1 MAVPHR
7 TQVAG
12 VQLDPDHATAGLG
25 GQRGPEAGGRLGE
38 EGRDTAVE
46 DAVGLVHLPIDR
58 QAHHDALGAGLED
71 LDVEKLVDA
80 GTAVGQR
87 RSVTGGGGG
96 CGHGRRL
103 TGPRY
108 PEHVPD
114 AVDLRSDTVTRPTPA
129 MRRAMAE
136 ADVGD
141 DDYGEDPTV
150 RTLEEVFADRL
161 GKPAALFVAS
171 GVMAN
176 QIALRVLTEPG
187 TAVVAGRRQHVVA
200 YEFGAAAMNAGIQFV
215 ALDDRDGMLD
225 VDAVRWARQAA
236 EHHQPAVSLISIEN
250 THMAASGAPW
260 STARLR
266 ALVDAAGP
274 VPIHMDGARLFNA
287 EVATGMPAAEWASAA
302 TTVMCCLSKGLCAP
316 VGSLLAG
323 SEEVMS
329 EARLARKR
337 LGGGMRQAGVLAAP
351 GLLALHEMVG
361 RLHEDH
367 VRAARL
373 ADAVALRWP
382 RCGLDPASVRTNIV
396 TFTHAEPE
404 KLLAHLEGQGVLA
417 HAIAPGTVR
426 FVTHRDVD
434 DAGVTHAIAALKDAP

>member
-1 MAVPHR
+1 M
-7 TQVAG
+7 
-12 VQLDPDHATAGLG
+12 
-25 GQRGPEAGGRLGE
+25 PE
-38 EGRDTAVE
+38 V
-46 DAVGLVHLPIDR
+46 
-58 QAHHDALGAGLED
+58 
-71 LDVEKLVDA
+71 
-80 GTAVGQR
+80 
-87 RSVTGGGGG
+87 
-96 CGHGRRL
+96 
-103 TGPRY
+103 
-108 PEHVPD
+108 
-114 AVDLRSDTVTRPTPA
+114 VDLRSDTVTQPTPA

-136 ADVGD
+136 AEVGD

-150 RTLEEVFADRL
+150 RALEEDFAERL

-200 YEFGAAAMNAGIQFV
+200 YEYGAAAMNGGIQFV
-215 ALDDRDGMLD
+215 QVEDGDGMLD
-225 VDAVRWARQAA
+225 PDAVRWARQAA
-236 EHHQPAVSLISIEN
+236 EHHQPTVSLVSIEN

-260 STARLR
+260 SATRLQEV
-266 ALVDAAGP
+266 VDAAGP

-287 EVATGMPAAEWASAA
+287 EVATGVPAAEWASAA

-323 SEEVMS
+323 SEDVIA

-351 GLLALHEMVG
+351 GLLALHDMVG

-367 VRAARL
+367 ARATRL
-373 ADAVALRWP
+373 ADAVAQRWP
-382 RCGLDPASVRTNIV
+382 DCGLDPASVRTNIV
-396 TFTHAEPE
+396 TFSHAEPE
-404 KLLAHLEGQGVLA
+404 KLLAHLEGHGVLA
-417 HAIAPGTVR
+417 HAIAPGMLR

-434 DAGVTHAIAALKDAP
+434 DGGVARAIAALDDAP

>member
-7 TQVAG
+7 TQMARI
-12 VQLDPDHATAGLG
+12 QLDPDHASAGLG
-25 GQRGPEAGGRLGE
+25 GQRRPETGGGLGQ

-46 DAVGLVHLPIDR
+46 NAVGLVHLPIDR
-58 QAHHDALGAGLED
+58 QAHDDALGAGLDD
-71 LDVEKLVDA
+71 LDVEELVDA
-80 GTAVGQR
+80 GTAVGQC
-87 RSVTGGGGG
+87 SAVTGDGGG

-103 TGPRY
+103 TGSRY

-129 MRRAMAE
+129 MRRAMAVAE
-136 ADVGD
+136 VGD

-150 RTLEEVFADRL
+150 RALEEAFAARL

-187 TAVVAGRRQHVVA
+187 TAVVAGRHQHIVA
-200 YEFGAAAMNAGIQFV
+200 YEFGAAALNAGIQFV
-215 ALDDRDGMLD
+215 ALDDEDGM
-225 VDAVRWARQAA
+225 VDEETVRWTRQAA
-236 EHHQPAVSLISIEN
+236 DHHQPAVSLISIEN

-260 STARLR
+260 STPRLR

-287 EVATGMPAAEWASAA
+287 EVATGVPAAEWASAV

-323 SEEVMS
+323 NEDAMA
-329 EARLARKR
+329 EARIARKR

-351 GLLALHEMVG
+351 GLVALHEMVG

-367 VRAARL
+367 ARAARL

-404 KLLAHLEGQGVLA
+404 KLLAHLEGHGVLA

-434 DAGVTHAIAALKDAP
+434 DAGVTRAIAALEDAP